1 MDISKASNF
10 ERYVF
15 DLVGRD
21 GARVREL
28 YRRLDAQGEFELPPT
43 NTAFVSGRSTHADRL
58 RTIKQVYDRFG
69 VMIDPH
75 TADGVKVGLEHRE
88 PGVPL
93 LCLETALPVKFSQ
106 TIREALGRDPERPK
120 RLENLEK
127 LPQRFTV
134 MERDAVAVKRYLE
147 QHGAT

>member
-1 MDISKASNF
+1 MGLPIRKLILASNENDVLDEFFRTGHYRVRKNVQETSSPSMDISKASNF

-21 GARVREL
+21 GARVKEL

-58 RTIKQVYDRFG
+58 RTIKQVYDKFG

-75 TADGVKVGLEHRE
+75 TADEVQVAMEKRE
-88 PGVPL
+88 AGDAPI
-93 LCLETALPVKFSQ
+93 CLETAPPATSAAPLPH
-106 TIREALGRDPERPK
+106 A
-120 RLENLEK
+120 
-127 LPQRFTV
+127 
-134 MERDAVAVKRYLE
+134 
-147 QHGAT
+147 